1 MKVVDGGRFSS
12 GLLPLPR
19 LNVVFLQLNGT
30 VSPVNFVVKTTG
42 VTDWSSLLVPPPE
55 GGGGGAA
62 VGALDVPRPPGGLGL
77 AGGGV
82 VPQYRPV
89 GAVHLVVETAGVTE
103 IVATGVSPPERSVT
117 TPTVDALPVVLVGH
131 TLLGAGRGRGAGG
144 LRHRGGGGGGGGRG
158 GGWWVEVPRPVVCVV
173 EGVSPVL
180 WLGVRRPRSVGRHPV
195 SVLSRE

>member
-103 IVATGVSPPERSVT
+103 IVPTGVSPPERSGGH
-117 TPTVDALPVVLVGH
+117 PAVDTLPAAGH
-131 TLLGAGRGRGAGG
+131 GGR
-144 LRHRGGGGGGGGRG
+144 GGGGGGRG
-158 GGWWVEVPRPVVCVV
+158 GCVGGWPGEGWWRRGVVAVSSPVVVGLVV
-173 EGVSPVL
+173 LAVHAAHV
-180 WLGVRRPRSVGRHPV
+180 
-195 SVLSRE
+195 

>member
-1 MKVVDGGRFSS
+1 MKVVDGGRLSS

-19 LNVVFLQLNGT
+19 LNVVFLQFNGT
-30 VSPVNFVVKTTG
+30 VSPVNFIVKTTG

-103 IVATGVSPPERSVT
+103 IVPTGVSPPERSVT
-117 TPTVDALPVVLVGH
+117 APTVDALPVVLVAN
-131 TLLGAGRGRGAGG
+131 LLGAGRGRGAGG
-144 LRHRGGGGGGGGRG
+144 LGHRGGGGGGGRG
-158 GGWWVEVPRPVVCVV
+158 G
-173 EGVSPVL
+173 
-180 WLGVRRPRSVGRHPV
+180 
-195 SVLSRE
+195 